1 MSKNRGKALVETIST
16 SPLYRDYERAFS
28 ETTRLPLSFRP
39 AQYWNFPQSGKKFE
53 NPFCAMVSK
62 ASATCSA
69 CLEQKQGLS
78 NAAADKTAT
87 LLCFAGLA
95 ESAIPVRLGNDLLGF
110 LQTGQVAFQK
120 PNAAQFKKIVDQL
133 KEWGVETDLQKLE
146 EAYFHTQMVPQDQ
159 YQSVLRLLEVFA
171 KHLAISADQIVIRDD
186 TAEPPSITRAKQF
199 INERQGEDMGL
210 SDIAKLVNMST
221 CHFCKMFKRATG
233 MTFTAYLSLVRVSK
247 AKTLLL
253 NPNLRV
259 SEIAFEAGFQSL
271 PHFNR
276 VFRKLA
282 GESPTQYREK
292 QLNGGILT
300 A

>member
-1 MSKNRGKALVETIST
+1 MRKLRDKALVETIAT

-28 ETTRLPLSFRP
+28 EITRLPLSFRP
-39 AQYWNFPQSGKKFE
+39 AQYWSFPQSGKKFE

-62 ASATCSA
+62 ASPTCAA

-78 NAAADKTAT
+78 NAATEKTAT

-110 LQTGQVAFQK
+110 LQTGQVAFEH
-120 PNAAQFKKIVDQL
+120 PTAAQFEKITQQL
-133 KEWGVETDLQKLE
+133 AEWGIRTDLKKLQ
-146 EAYFHTQMVPQDQ
+146 EAYFNTQMVSQDQ
-159 YQSVLRLLEVFA
+159 YESMLHLLEVFA
-171 KHLAISADQIVIRDD
+171 KHLSISADRIVIQEEN
-186 TAEPPSITRAKQF
+186 AEPPSITKAKQF
-199 INERQGEDMGL
+199 INERKGEDMGL
-210 SDIAKLVNMST
+210 SEVAKMVNMST

-233 MTFTAYLSLVRVSK
+233 MTFTEYLSKVRVTK
-247 AKTLLL
+247 AKSLLL
-253 NPNLRV
+253 NPKLRV

-282 GESPTQYREK
+282 GESPTQYRDK
-292 QLNGGILT
+292 QLL
-300 A
+300 

>member
-1 MSKNRGKALVETIST
+1 MRKNRDKALVESIAS
-16 SPLYRDYERAFS
+16 SPLYREYEHAFS

-39 AQYWNFPQSGKKFE
+39 AQYWNFPQSGKKYE
-53 NPFCAMVSK
+53 NRFCAMVSK
-62 ASATCSA
+62 ASATCAA

-78 NAAADKTAT
+78 HAATDKTAT

-110 LQTGQVAFQK
+110 LQTGQVAFK
-120 PNAAQFKKIVDQL
+120 RPNAEQFKKIVQQL
-133 KEWGVETDLQKLE
+133 KEWGVQTDLAKLE
-146 EAYFHTQMVPQDQ
+146 EAYFNTQMVPQDQ
-159 YQSVLRLLEVFA
+159 YESMLKLLEVFA
-171 KHLAISADQIVIRDD
+171 KHLAISADQIVIQDD

-199 INERQGEDMGL
+199 INARKGEDMGL
-210 SDIAKLVNMST
+210 GDVAKMVNMST

-233 MTFTAYLSLVRVSK
+233 MTFTAYLSLVRVAK

-253 NPNLRV
+253 NANLRV

-282 GESPTQYREK
+282 GESPSQYREK
-292 QLNGGILT
+292 QLNGGIL
-300 A
+300 AV